1 MIFINSLH
9 HSREPVSLQMSMFMT
24 IELLK
29 VLRTKKHHKLHELF
43 RDTIVFILPIVNL
56 DSYEFINNNWR
67 KDEDNN
73 ILMIRK
79 NRHIDS

>member
-1 MIFINSLH
+1 
-9 HSREPVSLQMSMFMT
+9 MT

-29 VLRTKKHHKLHELF
+29 VLRTKKHHRLHELF

-79 NRHIDS
+79 NRNIDS